1 LKRRSTLTKHD
12 LKRAIVDNKT
22 MIFSLVERLLNLEK
36 VFELYVEMNKDS
48 KGFEDYLKEK
58 KNETESKK

>member
-12 LKRAIVDNKT
+12 LKRVIVDNKT

>member
-12 LKRAIVDNKT
+12 LKRVIVDNKT

-48 KGFEDYLKEK
+48 KGSEDYLKEK

>member
-1 LKRRSTLTKHD
+1 MKRRSTLTKHD
-12 LKRAIVDNKT
+12 LKRVIVDNKT

>member
-1 LKRRSTLTKHD
+1 MKRRSTLTKHD